1 MNHSMRVH
9 VLDGGADLV
18 HVALDFE
25 LMELLTATEE
35 LIQTLV
41 GAEFKQNVDVFCIFE
56 EMLETNNVVV
66 VERAVDLDFRH
77 ELCFSS

>member
-66 VERAVDLDFRH
+66 VERAVDLDF
-77 ELCFSS
+77 